1 MKMTEAEILRDYRE
15 AKAKNKQIEILA
27 DMNLVTKK
35 EMAQFLA
42 DNGMQVDKRLLA
54 GKPGKKRKEEPIFIP
69 DEVELPDEQQEKFA
83 RILDSV
89 DAREPMPSR
98 KPLPAYDQIAK
109 ADAGKL
115 QLTLVPRNI
124 IRAVA
129 VVRAYGNKKYPEG
142 GPDNW
147 KQVEK
152 ERYRDAMFRHLLAY
166 LDDPTAVDPESGI
179 PHLWHLACNCAF
191 LCEMERYQKQA
202 IGDDDPEIDDG
213 R

>member
-1 MKMTEAEILRDYRE
+1 MKMTEADIIKDYLE
-15 AKAKNKQIEILA
+15 AKDKKKQVEIPA
-27 DMNLVTKK
+27 DMNLCTKK
-35 EMAQFLA
+35 EMAQYLA
-42 DNGMQVDKRLLA
+42 DHGMVVDKRLLA
-54 GKPGKKRKEEPIFIP
+54 GKPGKRKEEPIFIP
-69 DEVELPDEQQEKFA
+69 DEVELPEELEEKFS

-89 DAREPMPSR
+89 DAREPLPSR
-98 KPLPAYDQIAK
+98 KPLPDQTAK

-129 VVRAYGNKKYPEG
+129 VVRAYGNAKYPEG
-142 GPDNW
+142 GPENW
-147 KQVEK
+147 RQVEK

>member
-1 MKMTEAEILRDYRE
+1 MKMTTTEILSDYRE

-42 DNGMQVDKRLLA
+42 ENGMQVDKRLLA
-54 GKPGKKRKEEPIFIP
+54 GDPRKRKEGTVFIP
-69 DEVELPDEQQEKFA
+69 DEPELTDEQQEKFA
-83 RILDSV
+83 RVLESV
-89 DAREPMPSR
+89 DAREPLPSR
-98 KPLPAYDQIAK
+98 KPLPAYDQTAK

-129 VVRAYGNKKYPEG
+129 VVRAYGNQKYPEG